1 MNKQAIIVYFS
12 RTGYTRR
19 VAEQIARR
27 LNADL
32 IPIAETGSRL
42 GLLGYVKS
50 LIEATWRRK
59 PKIKVPSFEPAHY
72 RLVVIGTPIWA
83 WRLSSPVRTFISRY
97 QWTSCKVAFFCT
109 MGGSGAE
116 GVFEEMKRRV
126 GGEPLATMA
135 LKDADI
141 DANHIGQQLDEF
153 CQRLRGDAPTLKA
166 SQSGSNLSI
175 KPEH

>member
-1 MNKQAIIVYFS
+1 MSNQAIIVYFS
-12 RTGYTRR
+12 RSGYTRR

-32 IPIAETGSRL
+32 IPIAEISSRI
-42 GLLGYVKS
+42 GWIGYVKS
-50 LIEATWRRK
+50 LIEVTGRLK
-59 PKIKVPSFEPAHY
+59 PNIKVPSFDPSQH

-83 WRLSSPVRTFISRY
+83 WRLSSPVRTFINRC

-116 GVFEEMKRRV
+116 GVFEEMKLRV
-126 GGEPLATMA
+126 GGKPVATMA

-141 DANHIGQQLDEF
+141 DANHIDKQLDEF
-153 CQRLRGDAPTLKA
+153 CQTLQRETSALGA
-166 SQSGSNLSI
+166 S
-175 KPEH
+175 